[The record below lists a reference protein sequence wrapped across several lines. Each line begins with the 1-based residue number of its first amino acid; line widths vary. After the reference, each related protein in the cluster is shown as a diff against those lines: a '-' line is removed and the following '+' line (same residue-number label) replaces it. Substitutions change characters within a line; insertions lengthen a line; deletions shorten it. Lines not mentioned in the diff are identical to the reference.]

1 MANKQV
7 KTQKYPK
14 EDTDKQKEKI
24 QQLKSHIRRLQKEVK
39 SLKHENST
47 LLDAW
52 AKTEAFLAELTEGVP
67 LEDILKHKTLPKKA
81 TRKRVKDQPQDT
93 KEATRKK
100 WQRWRQEKLNEE
112 ND

>member
-1 MANKQV
+1 MANKQA
-7 KTQKYPK
+7 TQKYPK

-24 QQLKSHIRRLQKEVK
+24 QQLKSHIRRLQKEIK
-39 SLKHENST
+39 NLKQENSS

-81 TRKRVKDQPQDT
+81 TRKRVKEEPKDA
-93 KEATRKK
+93 KEVTRKK
-100 WQRWRQEKLNEE
+100 YQNWRKEKMNEE
-112 ND
+112 NDQ